1 MVGVHF
7 KSTNLYDYLTEAKE
21 FKNKG
26 DNLYKGKKYEQDY
39 KVYEIAYD
47 LLTDYWADH
56 EK

>member
-1 MVGVHF
+1 MN
-7 KSTNLYDYLTEAKE
+7 TNLYDYLTEAKE

-26 DNLYKGKKYEQDY
+26 DNLYKGKKYEQAY

-56 EK
+56 EEQLKA